1 MQSPIYPL
9 LKVGALFGLSTSLL
23 GAMFPLPRVMLA
35 MAQDGLIFRT
45 LGKVHDRFQTP
56 VIATSLGGLV
66 TALLAMIFDLSSL
79 VDMMSI
85 GTLMAYMMVAASVLV
100 LHYQPGRVGE
110 NLLMSNGTGRL
121 SVAQLFNLDSQTSP
135 DGVSALTSQLLL
147 VTYMVVSTVEAFIL
161 AHHLPQLQLLDP
173 LFLSLAMTGAV
184 FMGLLVFFLALQ
196 PRNQEVLTFR
206 TPLVPFLP
214 ALAIFVNIYLMMKLS
229 LATWIRFLVWLS
241 VGLAIYFTY
250 GWRNSSEEL
259 RARGLQEQSAN
270 NDFSAPSSIDGTHS
284 SSISSTIDQN
294 LSPANIIVQ

>member
-1 MQSPIYPL
+1 
-9 LKVGALFGLSTSLL
+9 
-23 GAMFPLPRVMLA
+23 MLA

-45 LGKVHDRFQTP
+45 LAKVHDRFQTP

-121 SVAQLFNLDSQTSP
+121 SVAQLFNLDAQTSP

-147 VTYMVVSTVEAFIL
+147 VAYMLVSTAEAYIL
-161 AHHLPQLQLLDP
+161 AHHLHQIQLLDP
-173 LFLSLAMTGAV
+173 LLLSLAMTGAV

-206 TPLVPFLP
+206 TPMVPFLP

-229 LATWIRFLVWLS
+229 LATWIRFLVWLT

-250 GWRNSSEEL
+250 GWRHSSEEL
-259 RARGLQEQSAN
+259 RARGLQEDSQQGGGGSLST
-270 NDFSAPSSIDGTHS
+270 NDFIDGTTN
-284 SSISSTIDQN
+284 ISSNSTTNPSRDI
-294 LSPANIIVQ
+294 SPANIIVQ

>member
-1 MQSPIYPL
+1 
-9 LKVGALFGLSTSLL
+9 
-23 GAMFPLPRVMLA
+23 MFPLPRVMLA

-45 LGKVHDRFQTP
+45 LAKVHDRFQTP

-121 SVAQLFNLDSQTSP
+121 SVAQLFNLDAQTSP

-147 VTYMVVSTVEAFIL
+147 VAYMLVSTAEAYIL
-161 AHHLPQLQLLDP
+161 AHHLHQIQLLDP
-173 LFLSLAMTGAV
+173 LLLSLAMTGAV

-206 TPLVPFLP
+206 TPMVPFLP

-229 LATWIRFLVWLS
+229 LATWIRFLVWLT
-241 VGLAIYFTY
+241 VGLTIYFTY
-250 GWRNSSEEL
+250 GWSHSSEEL
-259 RARGLQEQSAN
+259 RAPGLQEDSQQGGGGSSST
-270 NDFSAPSSIDGTHS
+270 NDFIDGTTN
-284 SSISSTIDQN
+284 ISSNSTTNPRRDI
-294 LSPANIIVQ
+294 SPANIIVQ

>member
-1 MQSPIYPL
+1 
-9 LKVGALFGLSTSLL
+9 
-23 GAMFPLPRVMLA
+23 MFPLPRVMLA

-45 LGKVHDRFQTP
+45 LAKVHDRFQTP

-121 SVAQLFNLDSQTSP
+121 SVAQLFNLDAQTSP

-147 VTYMVVSTVEAFIL
+147 VAYMLVSTAEAYIL
-161 AHHLPQLQLLDP
+161 AHHLHQIQLLDS
-173 LFLSLAMTGAV
+173 LLLSLAMTGAV

-206 TPLVPFLP
+206 TPMVPFLP

-229 LATWIRFLVWLS
+229 LATWIRFLVWLT

-250 GWRNSSEEL
+250 GWSHSSEEL
-259 RARGLQEQSAN
+259 RARGLQEDSQRGGGGSLST
-270 NDFSAPSSIDGTHS
+270 NDFIDGTTNTS
-284 SSISSTIDQN
+284 SNSTANPSRDI
-294 LSPANIIVQ
+294 SPANIIVQ

>member
-1 MQSPIYPL
+1 
-9 LKVGALFGLSTSLL
+9 
-23 GAMFPLPRVMLA
+23 MFPLPRVMLA

-45 LGKVHDRFQTP
+45 LAKVHDRFQTP

-121 SVAQLFNLDSQTSP
+121 SVAQLFNLDAQTSP

-147 VTYMVVSTVEAFIL
+147 VAYMLVSTAEAYIL
-161 AHHLPQLQLLDP
+161 AHHLHQIQLLDS
-173 LFLSLAMTGAV
+173 LLLSLAMTGAV

-206 TPLVPFLP
+206 TPMVPFLP

-229 LATWIRFLVWLS
+229 LATWIRFLVWLT

-250 GWRNSSEEL
+250 GWRHSSEEL
-259 RARGLQEQSAN
+259 RARGLQEDSQQGGGSSST
-270 NDFSAPSSIDGTHS
+270 NDFIDGTTN
-284 SSISSTIDQN
+284 ISSNSTTNPRRDI
-294 LSPANIIVQ
+294 SPANIIVQ

>member
-1 MQSPIYPL
+1 
-9 LKVGALFGLSTSLL
+9 
-23 GAMFPLPRVMLA
+23 MFPLPRVMLA
-35 MAQDGLIFRT
+35 MAQDDLIFRT

-121 SVAQLFNLDSQTSP
+121 SLAQLFNMDSQTSP
-135 DGVSALTSQLLL
+135 DGVSSLTSQLLL
-147 VTYMVVSTVEAFIL
+147 VTYMLVSTVEAYIL
-161 AHHLPQLQLLDP
+161 AHHLDQIQLLDP
-173 LFLSLAMTGAV
+173 LLLSLAMTGAV
-184 FMGLLVFFLALQ
+184 FMGLLVFFLAVQ
-196 PRNQEVLTFR
+196 PRNQEALTFR
-206 TPLVPFLP
+206 TPFVPFLP

-250 GWRNSSEEL
+250 GWRHSSEEL
-259 RARGLQEQSAN
+259 RARALQEQSSR
-270 NDFSAPSSIDGTHS
+270 NDFAAPSTVDGA
-284 SSISSTIDQN
+284 N
-294 LSPANIIVQ
+294 VSPANIIVQ